1 MRRTAVVWVV
11 TLLMAVCGVV
21 AQDEPTKELKPI
33 GGLAFVDQLDVTV
46 VNIPV
51 FVTDKKGNA
60 ITDLAKE
67 DFKILQDGQERVLT
81 NFKLYTEEVY
91 ESYRDE
97 IKKIET
103 AGRDHLPDAVNEL
116 PELRASYMAIYV
128 DHENLRPLDRNR
140 ILNQLATFVRE
151 NCQPPIQMMV
161 ASYNRSLKIE
171 QAFTSDSNEV
181 MDALRRMRKTT
192 GGRTNRDSERKDIY
206 DQMERDK
213 QQSQGGSQGSQQSGY
228 GGHSQVYGQVAQFA
242 EEELNNLQFT
252 LGALRETLT
261 MLSGLPGKKS
271 MLYISN
277 GLPMVPGMDMF
288 YGMANA
294 YNDPS
299 LITQG
304 TRYNQYRQFDSLVS
318 TANAQGVTFYTI
330 DASGLQAAAG
340 GTAEYAS
347 PMDNEAASVSR
358 DNYQDSIRFMAD
370 GTGGVAIFNSNDIRG
385 RMGRIEQDFY
395 VYYSLGYTLQSSGSD
410 KVHKIKVEIPDF
422 PDYRL
427 RYRRRM
433 VEKSMETRVH
443 DRVVTGLMFDIHEN
457 PMRISCETG
466 VPAPAS
472 EDRWTVPFEL
482 QVPIDLVAMLPEG
495 EDYVGRVTMFVAV
508 RDRKGKQSDVVRQE
522 HELRIPQAQ
531 YDDARGK
538 YYTLVNRL
546 LMESGSYRV
555 AVGLYDP
562 LTRQASYQT
571 LTTAVGD

>member
-1 MRRTAVVWVV
+1 MVRASVVGFLSLLVILNTA
-11 TLLMAVCGVV
+11 A
-21 AQDEPTKELKPI
+21 AQDEPNDELKPI
-33 GGLAFVDQLDVTV
+33 GGLAFVDQLEVTV

-60 ITDLAKE
+60 ITDLTQE
-67 DFKILQDGQERVLT
+67 DFRILQDGQERVLT

-97 IKKIET
+97 LRQIEA
-103 AGRDHLPDAVNEL
+103 AGRQHHPDVVNEL
-116 PELRASYMAIYV
+116 PELRPSYMAIYV

-140 ILNQLATFVRE
+140 VLNQLATFVRE
-151 NCQPPIQMMV
+151 NCKPPIQMMV
-161 ASYNRSLKIE
+161 ASYNRSLKVV
-171 QAFTSDSNEV
+171 QPFTSDSNEV
-181 MDALRRMRKTT
+181 MEALRQMRKTT

-206 DQMERDK
+206 DQMEREK
-213 QQSQGGSQGSQQSGY
+213 QENRGSSSGQMSGQGS
-228 GGHSQVYGQVAQFA
+228 HSRVYGQVAQFA

-330 DASGLQAAAG
+330 DASGLQAATG
-340 GTAEYAS
+340 GSAEYAS
-347 PMDNEAASVSR
+347 PMDTEASSVMR
-358 DNYQDSIRFMAD
+358 DNYKDSIRFMAD

-385 RMGRIEQDFY
+385 RMSRIEQDFY
-395 VYYSLGYTLQSSGSD
+395 VYYSLGYSLQSSGSD
-410 KVHKIKVEIPDF
+410 KVHKIKVELPNH

-443 DRVVTGLMFDIHEN
+443 DRVVTGLMFDLDEN
-457 PMRISCETG
+457 PMGITCETG
-466 VPAPAS
+466 NPSPAS
-472 EDRWTVPFEL
+472 EGRWTVPFEL

-508 RDRKGKQSDVVRQE
+508 RDNKGKQSDVVRQE
-522 HELRIPQAQ
+522 HELRVPIDS
-531 YDDARGK
+531 YDSARGK
-538 YYTLVNRL
+538 YYTIVSRL
-546 LMESGSYRV
+546 LMEKGSYRV

-571 LTTAVGD
+571 LATAVGD